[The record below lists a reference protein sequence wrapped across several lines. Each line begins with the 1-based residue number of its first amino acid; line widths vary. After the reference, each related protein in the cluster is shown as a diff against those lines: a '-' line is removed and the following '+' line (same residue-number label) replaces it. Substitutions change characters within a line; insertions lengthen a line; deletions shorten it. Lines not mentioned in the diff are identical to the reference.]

1 MQTPPTLPTMSA
13 SAFPQHPIS
22 IFQTSRQIF
31 QSVFPPSASAILPTP
46 HATPSPSFAIQAP
59 QTPTPSHGYNTRHH
73 PNLVSPSPVSLLP
86 SPAVVFA
93 KESRAWH
100 LATSYLSFKNAPFP
114 DLVDVWFENFHS
126 EPAKDVLE
134 AMKYLIS
141 TTDDA
146 REGTRDSLL
155 EWYTCEV
162 RRHFLGWVKPDIG
175 IPAVCKIPVQ

>member
-1 MQTPPTLPTMSA
+1 MFS
-13 SAFPQHPIS
+13 QHPVSIS
-22 IFQTSRQIF
+22 QTSRQIF
-31 QSVFPPSASAILPTP
+31 QSVFPPSASTILPTLP
-46 HATPSPSFAIQAP
+46 ATTGSSFAIQAP

-86 SPAVVFA
+86 SPAAVFA

-114 DLVDVWFENFHS
+114 DSVEIWFESFHS

-134 AMKYLIS
+134 AMRYLIS

-146 REGTRDSLL
+146 REGTRDNLL

-175 IPAVCKIPVQ
+175 IPAVCKISRPEWWST